1 MFGRKCK
8 VDDFSEEINAHLQ
21 LEFERQRGLG
31 LSEEE
36 AWAAARR
43 AFGNVTQAK
52 ERLYESS
59 GWLWWD
65 QFWRDTRYGARSLCK
80 AAGFTA
86 VAALTLALGIGASTA
101 MFGVLSAVLLRPLPF
116 PAPEQLI
123 RVLATEGD
131 RIISGPSP
139 MDVRDFAAQN
149 RTIEK
154 FAVYDAWP
162 KNVSTS
168 SVSSEPEQLQV
179 GLVSAEFFEVLG
191 VQPLMGRLFKE
202 GENRWGN
209 HYVAILGYN
218 FWQTR
223 FHRDPAILGK
233 SIRINDEPYTI
244 VAVMPEGVSEW
255 PVDLTHGKVALWTP
269 FVPYNSG
276 SETVWQESERGSR
289 DWGTI
294 ARLKPGVS
302 IQEAN
307 VDLQRIAQNLS
318 EQYPLDRGVG
328 VLLRPL
334 QEEQVS
340 GLRSIMILLMG
351 AVLVILLIACS
362 NVANLLLARNSSRR
376 REIAVRVAMGAGGA
390 TLIRQFMIEH
400 LMLGLFSGV
409 IGGVLAWA
417 GCAVIAHTHPAKIDQ
432 LAVVRLDLP
441 VLAFGFVVSLLSSLI
456 FGTLPAWIG
465 LKVSPSEALK
475 EGGRS
480 HIASRGTHWLR
491 HALVAGELALA
502 VMLLVGTG
510 LLFQSL
516 LRLQNQDLGFRPD
529 HLLRS
534 HFYLP
539 AVRYP
544 NRGAITRFCD
554 EYVARVRQLPGV
566 QDAVVSAAYPLDD
579 QWSQNFSI
587 VGRPVSRLEDTPVA
601 TFNVSD
607 SHYLQTLGVPL
618 LKGRDFS
625 NWDTETSPPV
635 ALVNQAF
642 VDRYF
647 PTEDPIGKQF
657 RMGFNRILASRASA
671 APYTIIGVIGN
682 SMNRGLV
689 LPPLPHI
696 NTLFRQ
702 TPELNAGFKYLIV
715 RASLDPMQ
723 LAPSIRRELRMLDA
737 ELPFAEVATMD
748 QVIQE
753 QTGDRRYTTGLL
765 ALFAVLGVVLAGI
778 GVYGV
783 VSYLVSQRTSEI
795 GVRMALG
802 AKRRDVI
809 WMVVKQGLGMAGA
822 GAAAGLLAAWILRR
836 VVAQVVFGISPAD
849 PLTFAAAAS
858 VLIAFAACA
867 TYLPARRAAKIDP
880 IVALR
885 YE

>member
-1 MFGRKCK
+1 MFGRKSK
-8 VDDFSEEINAHLQ
+8 VDDFSAEIDAHLQ
-21 LEFERQRGLG
+21 LEFERQRERG
-31 LSEEE
+31 LSDGE

-52 ERLYESS
+52 ERFYESS
-59 GWLWWD
+59 RWLWWD
-65 QFWRDTRYGARSLCK
+65 QLWRDVRFGARSLRK
-80 AAGFTA
+80 APGFTA
-86 VAALTLALGIGASTA
+86 VAALTLALGIGTSTA
-101 MFGVLSAVLLRPLPF
+101 MFGVLNAVLLRPLPF
-116 PAPEQLI
+116 PDPQRLL
-123 RVLATEGD
+123 RVLATEGE
-131 RIISGPSP
+131 RTIPGPSP
-139 MDVRDFAAQN
+139 MDVRDYAAQN

-162 KNVSTS
+162 KNVGTS
-168 SVSSEPEQLQV
+168 SASVEPEQLQV

-191 VQPLMGRLFKE
+191 VQPLMGRLFRE
-202 GENRWGN
+202 EENRWGN
-209 HYVAILGYN
+209 HYVAIVGYN

-223 FHRDPAILGK
+223 FRRDPAILGK
-233 SIRINDEPYTI
+233 SIRINEEPYTI
-244 VAVMPEGVSEW
+244 IAVMPEAVSEW
-255 PVDLTHGKVALWTP
+255 PVDMTHGKVALWTP
-269 FVPYNSG
+269 FVPYTSG
-276 SETVWQESERGSR
+276 NETVWQESERGSR
-289 DWGTI
+289 NWGTI

-302 IQEAN
+302 IEQAN

-328 VLLRPL
+328 VILRPL

-340 GLRSIMILLMG
+340 GLRSIMMLLMG
-351 AVLVILLIACS
+351 AVLLILLIACS

-376 REIAVRVAMGAGGA
+376 REIAVRVAMGAGGP

-400 LMLGLFSGV
+400 LMLGLFGGI
-409 IGGVLAWA
+409 IGGVLAWF
-417 GCAVIAHTHPAKIDQ
+417 GCSVLAHTHPARLSQ
-432 LAVVRLDLP
+432 LAAVRLDLP
-441 VLAFGFVVSLLSSLI
+441 VLAFGFVVSLLSSLV
-456 FGTLPAWIG
+456 FGTLPAWIS
-465 LKVSPSEALK
+465 LKVNPSEAFK

-480 HIASRGTHWLR
+480 NIAARGTHWLR

-502 VMLLVGTG
+502 VMLLIGTG

-516 LRLQNQDLGFRPD
+516 LRFQNQDLGFRAD

-534 HFYLP
+534 HFFLP

-544 NRGAITRFCD
+544 DRGSITRFCD
-554 EYVARVRQLPGV
+554 QYVARVRQLPGV

-579 QWSQNFSI
+579 QWTQNFTI
-587 VGRPVSRLEDTPVA
+587 VGRAVSRLEDTPVA

-607 SHYLQTLGVPL
+607 AHYLQTLGIPL
-618 LKGRDFS
+618 LKGRNFS
-625 NWDTETSPPV
+625 DSDTETSPPV

-647 PTEDPIGKQF
+647 PIEDPVGKQF
-657 RMGFNRILASRASA
+657 RMGFNRILASNASA
-671 APYTIIGVIGN
+671 LPYTIIGVIGN
-682 SMNRGLV
+682 SMNRGLA

-715 RASLDPMQ
+715 RTSLDPIQ
-723 LAPSIRRELRMLDA
+723 LAPSIRQQLRSLDA

-748 QVIQE
+748 QVMQE

-765 ALFAVLGVVLAGI
+765 ALFAVLGVLLAGI

-783 VSYLVSQRTSEI
+783 VSYVVSQRTSEI

-802 AKRRDVI
+802 AQRGDVL
-809 WMVVKQGLGMAGA
+809 WMVVKQGLGMASA
-822 GAAAGLLAAWILRR
+822 GAAAGLLVAWILRR
-836 VVAQVVFGISPAD
+836 VVGQLVFGISPAD
-849 PLTFAAAAS
+849 PLTFVAAAL
-858 VLIAFAACA
+858 VLIAFAASA
-867 TYLPARRAAKIDP
+867 TYLPARRAARIDP
-880 IVALR
+880 MIALR